1 MAEVTRVLREMQLD
15 TERGLVP
22 ARGSVPL
29 YSRRRSKFVKDDSAA
44 VGATNADVGSFIGEI
59 GVTKAE
65 LANKKA
71 AGTGMVKAA
80 SWSDL
85 LGTCGTKP
93 AAGNKTAPGSEPE
106 PKEERKAEPAVA
118 MITKETVP
126 DSFIDRIKTRPSRK
140 LRPLSEEQIEFYTE
154 FSPENPEFLA
164 SELANITRWN
174 YFVDLEQDCLR
185 QYAEKGYAEVGV
197 DFTNGIKQIFIL
209 PQPQPQPRPK

>member
-1 MAEVTRVLREMQLD
+1 MLREMQLD
-15 TERGLVP
+15 TEGGLVP

-80 SWSDL
+80 SWSDF
-85 LGTCGTKP
+85 GTCGTKP
-93 AAGNKTAPGSEPE
+93 AAGNKTAPGSEPG
-106 PKEERKAEPAVA
+106 PKEERKAETAVA

-126 DSFIDRIKTRPSRK
+126 DSFIDRIKTRPSPK
-140 LRPLSEEQIEFYTE
+140 LPPLSQEEIELYSE
-154 FSPENPEFLA
+154 FFPEEPEAIAL
-164 SELANITRWN
+164 ELENITRWN

-185 QYAEKGYAEVGV
+185 QHAEKGYAEVGV
-197 DFTNGIKQIFIL
+197 DYTNGIKQIFIL
-209 PQPQPQPRPK
+209 PRQ